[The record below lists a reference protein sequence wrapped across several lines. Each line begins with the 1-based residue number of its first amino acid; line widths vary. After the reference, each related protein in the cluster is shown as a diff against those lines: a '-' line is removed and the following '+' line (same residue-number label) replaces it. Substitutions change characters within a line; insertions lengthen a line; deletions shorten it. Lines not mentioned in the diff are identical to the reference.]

1 MRKPI
6 VGETLYAVWQGRKGY
21 NVKNQ
26 EVTVEKVGRK
36 YFYVSSL
43 LFEPR
48 FFIENWRQEY
58 TYGTADWVLY
68 ESKEKYDEYKDFC
81 DLCDEFRGIFGGYSK
96 PKITLDQARRIKS
109 IVDETT
115 GGIANE

>member
-26 EVTVEKVGRK
+26 EVTVEKVGIK

-68 ESKEKYDEYKDFC
+68 ESKEKYDEYKDLC

-96 PKITLDQARRIKS
+96 PKITLDQARRIKV
-109 IVDETT
+109 ILDETT